1 MDSTEGSDVMQAD
14 IETEENSISVTQEGD
29 YKQMYNEC
37 NRKLAE
43 VTEQFQKKL
52 FNITTEYEVLKQ
64 DHKEYEKTI
73 SDRKN
78 TENENS
84 TILSKHIPNSPGES
98 PCTSRVTIHLNRV
111 GSNED
116 IFRTRSKKKGVSK
129 NTNIELTK
137 CEYSCCDQ
145 ENVDLVKCN
154 NCNKWVCELCNDV
167 PVLKLKAIMNK
178 CNTVYFVCKSCDI
191 MLTDNTENTQIQ
203 KTKNYT
209 KISNDNKILQQQNK
223 QLRDQTEVLYK
234 SLEEREEMIQEA
246 QIKAKSDTTNQPIN
260 DLQKLINERFDK
272 IEENID
278 NLITK
283 KITENTQIIDVKEIQ
298 AQINSP
304 IHQNKSYAASLQ
316 TTLEANNI
324 TNIIRETK
332 NEELVNKKQREL
344 RSANLIIYGVREELD
359 NQIDLKGQDEQFIT
373 SFLDTIGLTL
383 KPKQIIRLGKPN
395 EDKKRP
401 IKLVM
406 NNVTDKDNIMA
417 RLGNLK
423 NAEDIYHQL
432 SVRDDYIIEERNQI
446 KEWVKKADQKNRDEN
461 TQAWKV
467 RGSPKNGLRLVKT
480 TKRR

>member
-14 IETEENSISVTQEGD
+14 IETGENSISVTQEGD

-145 ENVDLVKCN
+145 ENVDLVKYN
-154 NCNKWVCELCNDV
+154 TCNKWVCKLCNDV

-191 MLTDNTENTQIQ
+191 MLTDNTENTQIR

-209 KISNDNKILQQQNK
+209 KISNNNKILQQQNK
-223 QLRDQTEVLYK
+223 QLRDQTEVLDK
-234 SLEEREEMIQEA
+234 SLEEREEMVQEA

-272 IEENID
+272 MEEHID

-283 KITENTQIIDVKEIQ
+283 KITENTQIIEVKEIQ
-298 AQINSP
+298 AQIDSP

-332 NEELVNKKQREL
+332 NEEL

-383 KPKQIIRLGKPN
+383 KPKQIIRVGKPN

-432 SVRDDYIIEERNQI
+432 SVRDDYTIEERN
-446 KEWVKKADQKNRDEN
+446 
-461 TQAWKV
+461 
-467 RGSPKNGLRLVKT
+467 
-480 TKRR
+480 